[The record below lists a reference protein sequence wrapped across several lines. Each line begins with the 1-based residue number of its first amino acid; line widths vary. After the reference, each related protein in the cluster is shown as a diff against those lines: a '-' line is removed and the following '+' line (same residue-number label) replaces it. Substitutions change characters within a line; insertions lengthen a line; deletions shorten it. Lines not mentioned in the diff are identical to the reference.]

1 MMVDISGW
9 INKTWSDQSRKEPES
24 NGGEGWVFPML
35 QNREEKKKNRE
46 EDQKAI
52 WNLPVPI
59 KKPRVMSLRTGNSP

>member
-35 QNREEKKKNRE
+35 QNREE
-46 EDQKAI
+46 DQKAI